1 IILPHLTSPYKGEE
15 FSFSLFTNMLGY
27 LLLLLYVGMNDEVD
41 EILMVKELK
50 DGKDG
55 RNKSSFSC
63 KIYREDCPPC
73 ILNFP
78 KT

>member
-1 IILPHLTSPYKGEE
+1 
-15 FSFSLFTNMLGY
+15 MR
-27 LLLLLYVGMNDEVD
+27 MNDEVD